1 MVEIFLI
8 CHMKIGSI
16 IEKNPKKLSK
26 HARLLGSS
34 EYVSTYRG
42 RIKDRNTRYHETLA
56 EIFRIYFPIWEKK
69 VHLTLPGVALLFQLH
84 FCGWHVMLYKE
95 LT

>member
-1 MVEIFLI
+1 MVEFFLI

-16 IEKNPKKLSK
+16 VKAK
-26 HARLLGSS
+26 HACSFIR
-34 EYVSTYRG
+34 EFRVSTYRG
-42 RIKDRNTRYHETLA
+42 RIKDGNTRYHETLA

-84 FCGWHVMLYKE
+84 FCGWHVMLAAI
-95 LT
+95 